1 MAQFA
6 WMGRLFIFPSI
17 GRPLRLNRGREDGI
31 LSKEAISLT
40 LSDLKNKLRDHA
52 PGLQGVPTH
61 YGVLVP
67 VVETADGLSLL
78 FEVRASTLNH
88 QPREVCFPGGK
99 VEPGETPEDCAL
111 RETWEELS
119 IPRSDISLIA
129 PLDCLYHQS
138 AFLLHPYLAEVRLNH
153 LSPNPAEVQETFLV
167 PFSYFQT
174 HQPITYTYPLVPQVG
189 EDFPYDLIGF
199 PQGYPWRGAAAEVPI
214 YLYEGRAIWGLTGRI
229 VRWLVEQLGE

>member
-1 MAQFA
+1 MTFDA
-6 WMGRLFIFPSI
+6 
-17 GRPLRLNRGREDGI
+17 
-31 LSKEAISLT
+31 
-40 LSDLKNKLRDHA
+40 LKRAFQDRA

-67 VVETADGLSLL
+67 VVEAANGLSLL
-78 FEVRASTLNH
+78 FEVRASTLSH

-138 AFLLHPYLAEVRLNH
+138 AFLLHPYLAQVRLDR
-153 LSPNPAEVQETFLV
+153 LAPSPAEVAETFLAPLGWFLGHPPLV
-167 PFSYFQT
+167 
-174 HQPITYTYPLVPQVG
+174 YTYPMVPRVG
-189 EDFPYDLIGF
+189 QDFPYDLIGF
-199 PQGYPWRGAAAEVPI
+199 PQGYPWREARGEVPI
-214 YLYEGRAIWGLTGRI
+214 YRYGDRAIWGLTGRI
-229 VRWLVEQLGE
+229 VKGIADRLSGT